1 MSNIVLRNVR
11 LSFPHLWEAKA
22 AQGGGTPKF
31 SASLLLD
38 KATNAKDIAAIRA
51 AMTEVGKAKWPAGIP
66 KGCTPC
72 LKEGNTKDYDGYD
85 DSNMF
90 VSASSDKRPVIVD
103 TDPTVALVEA
113 DGKPYAGCTINA
125 SIRLWAQDNQFG
137 KRINA
142 QLTGI
147 QFVEDGEAFGDAPL
161 NPVDVFG
168 AVAGK
173 PSAKSTTKPEAT
185 EAAADDDIPW

>member
-11 LSFPHLWEAKA
+11 LSFPAIWKPKA
-22 AQGGGTPKF
+22 AQGGGTLKF

-38 KATNAKDIAAIRA
+38 KATNAKDIAAVKA
-51 AMTEVGKAKWPAGIP
+51 AMTEVGKAKWPTGIP

-72 LKEGNTKDYDGYD
+72 LKEGNSKDYDGYD

-103 TDPTVALVEA
+103 TDPTVALVEE
-113 DGKPYAGCTINA
+113 DGKPYAGCVINA

-173 PSAKSTTKPEAT
+173 PSAKSTPKPET
-185 EAAADDDIPW
+185 TTAAADDDIPW